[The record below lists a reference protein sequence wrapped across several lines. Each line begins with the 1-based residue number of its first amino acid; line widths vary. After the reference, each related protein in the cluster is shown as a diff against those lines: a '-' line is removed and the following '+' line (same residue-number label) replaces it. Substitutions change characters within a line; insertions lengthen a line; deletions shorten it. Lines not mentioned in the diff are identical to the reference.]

1 MSDDRERGSDGLL
14 IGILVVLVVLVA
26 GGLGMA
32 FFGVRFARVEAER
45 AVMAEQIARDQA
57 EQARLQEELARQAE
71 ERARAD
77 IEQLKSQSKLHE
89 TESPQPADKPPH
101 AGSTGARDARGQ

>member
-14 IGILVVLVVLVA
+14 IGILVVLVVLVL

-32 FFGVRFARVEAER
+32 IFGVRFARVEAER
-45 AVMAEQIARDQA
+45 AVITERLAREQA
-57 EQARLQEELARQAE
+57 ELARMQAELARQAE

-77 IEQLKSQSKLHE
+77 IEQLKSPSKEPASETAPAENTPPPGGSHE
-89 TESPQPADKPPH
+89 GIK
-101 AGSTGARDARGQ
+101 